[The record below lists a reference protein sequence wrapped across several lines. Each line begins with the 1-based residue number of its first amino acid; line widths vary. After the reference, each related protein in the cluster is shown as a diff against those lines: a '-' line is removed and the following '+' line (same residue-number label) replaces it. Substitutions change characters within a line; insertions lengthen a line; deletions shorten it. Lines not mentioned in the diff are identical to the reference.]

1 MIITIEDIR
10 KIRQIAGNIKEDRV
24 DIYIREAELLDIVPV
39 IGAELYE
46 RVRCIGTI
54 TLDDAGTQLLDETGD
69 NAIIT
74 ADENEL
80 PLNEYKLLNGGYY
93 EDCHGVKCR
102 FEGVKAAE
110 AYFAYARFVRNHPV
124 AVTPFGVVN
133 KLGDE
138 SSQADSRT
146 VAAVSA
152 DARRIGEMYLT
163 EAMRFWSIVEQCR
176 CRKGTARTHRRR
188 FVPIGD

>member
-1 MIITIEDIR
+1 MMITVEDIR

-24 DIYIREAELLDIVPV
+24 NIYIHEAELLDIAPV

-46 RVRCIGTI
+46 KLRNIGEI
-54 TLDDAGTQLLDETGD
+54 TLDDAGTRLLDETGE
-69 NAIIT
+69 NAIIV
-74 ADENEL
+74 ADKNEL

-93 EDCHGVKCR
+93 EDNNGVKCR
-102 FEGVKAAE
+102 FEGVKTAL
-110 AYFAYARFVRNHPV
+110 AYFAYARFIRNHPV
-124 AVTPFGVVN
+124 AVTPFGVVS

-138 SSQADSRT
+138 SSNADART

-163 EAMRFWSIVEQCR
+163 EAMRFWGIVESCR
-176 CRKGTARTHRRR
+176 SNKGVQTHRRR
-188 FVPIGD
+188 FIPIGD